1 MLTEQREPFSEQS
14 QHCELHPSKAAES
27 LSLTHPGKVKAS
39 SSVRNCKH
47 IKKKRKEMLW
57 WVLMAYLGLVGQ
69 HVRLSG
75 LQGPCS
81 RAFSGGD
88 QAGDEQWP
96 SLPQRK
102 CPVGPGDQTSS
113 LPIMSLLLQP
123 LDTTTTL
130 QWLTV
135 LCVSDILLLL
145 LLSLCDL
152 LRYCSFSSSC
162 KNNLTMLMVIF
173 RQT

>member
-1 MLTEQREPFSEQS
+1 
-14 QHCELHPSKAAES
+14 
-27 LSLTHPGKVKAS
+27 
-39 SSVRNCKH
+39 
-47 IKKKRKEMLW
+47 
-57 WVLMAYLGLVGQ
+57 MAYLGLVGQ

-102 CPVGPGDQTSS
+102 CPVGPGNQTSS

-123 LDTTTTL
+123 LDHHYTA
-130 QWLTV
+130 V
-135 LCVSDILLLL
+135 AHCAV
-145 LLSLCDL
+145 CE
-152 LRYCSFSSSC
+152 
-162 KNNLTMLMVIF
+162 
-173 RQT
+173 